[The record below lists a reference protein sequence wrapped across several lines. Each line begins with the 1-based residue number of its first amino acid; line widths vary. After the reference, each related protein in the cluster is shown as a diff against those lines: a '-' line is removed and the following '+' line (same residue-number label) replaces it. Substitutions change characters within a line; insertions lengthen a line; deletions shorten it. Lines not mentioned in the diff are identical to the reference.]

1 MDIKVYRTFVSVAEN
16 RHFGRAAEQLYITQA
31 AVSARIKQLEEF
43 YSTPMFTRE
52 KNNLTLTPSGEAL
65 LPFAHL
71 VIDQIEQSKSVVKLT
86 SKQRINFNMA
96 ATPNVWDAF
105 LSNRIHELDTLID
118 GVVLGTEISVREA
131 IQRKLEDKSLNIAF
145 LADPIK
151 DSEFDNTLVSYF
163 DISLVGTK
171 PEFDEHSDDYI
182 FVDWG
187 ITFAKEH
194 AANHKVLPV
203 HRTSTATI
211 ALELL
216 LSKGGFA
223 YLPTEL
229 VADYIDEGV
238 IFNIESAIQ
247 LKRPIYLTQKKSNI
261 DLELSR
267 KLVEALTSAQ

>member
-1 MDIKVYRTFVSVAEN
+1 M
-16 RHFGRAAEQLYITQA
+16 
-31 AVSARIKQLEEF
+31 
-43 YSTPMFTRE
+43 
-52 KNNLTLTPSGEAL
+52 
-65 LPFAHL
+65 

-86 SKQRINFNMA
+86 SNQKTSYNVA
-96 ATPNVWDAF
+96 ATPNIWDAF
-105 LSNRIHELDTLID
+105 LSNRIHELDSLIK
-118 GVVLGTEISVREA
+118 GMVLGTEISVREA

-151 DSEFDNTLVSYF
+151 DSEFDNTLVGYF

-171 PEFDEHSDDYI
+171 PKFDECSDDYI

-187 ITFAKEH
+187 ITFSKEH
-194 AANHKVLPV
+194 AANHKVLPA

-216 LSKGGFA
+216 LSNGGFA

-229 VADYIDEGV
+229 VASYIEEGV
-238 IFNIESAIQ
+238 IFNIESTIQ

-267 KLVEALTSAQ
+267 KLVEAFTSAQ